1 MSKRTGPT
9 AKRMNRNRQMKRH
22 AGNRRDGFTLVPGL
36 LIIVLAVMVAAAA
49 VLIFIVPQYRQ
60 HRIDQRRTFDAQSV
74 ATARDVC
81 KIQYLT
87 DGESGLVVYYYDE
100 LSHKALSRSRIGEIR
115 PYGRCS
121 RAENL
126 HRETGAA
133 GVPNLG
139 NRGGA
144 QLLAVAV
151 SDGAPVN
158 ARWTGKQWTYPDYY
172 YMTQAER
179 LQLTGSVRREMD
191 QSSVRLATSLAKK
204 TYETDFEHQLKEGE
218 DPGTAIYVY
227 DALQDLV
234 YYDEEAMNGLD
245 HPAALPKKASAR
257 NAKSI
262 AAYDVEK
269 YRGKIVTVTVSGK
282 AGKLTASAQWT
293 EGQH

>member
-1 MSKRTGPT
+1 MDKH
-9 AKRMNRNRQMKRH
+9 ME
-22 AGNRRDGFTLVPGL
+22 NRRDGFTLVPGL
-36 LIIVLAVMVAAAA
+36 LIIVLAVAAAAAA

-60 HRIDQRRTFDAQSV
+60 HRIDQRRTFDAESV

-87 DGESGLVVYYYDE
+87 DAESGLVVYYYDE
-100 LSHKALSRSRIGEIR
+100 LSHKALHRDRIGEIR

-126 HRETGAA
+126 HKETGAA

-139 NRGGA
+139 SRGGA

-158 ARWTGKQWTYPDYY
+158 ERWTGKKWTYPDYY

-179 LQLTGSVRREMD
+179 LQLTGSQRREMD
-191 QSSVRLATSLAKK
+191 QSSVRLAKSLAKE
-204 TYETDFEHQLKEGE
+204 TYEAAFERQLKEGE
-218 DPGTAIYVY
+218 DPGTVVCVY

-234 YYDEEAMNGLD
+234 FYDKEAMDRLD
-245 HPAALPKKASAR
+245 HVAALPKKAAVRS
-257 NAKSI
+257 AKSV

-269 YRGKIVTVTVSGK
+269 YLGNVVTVTVSVKSGK
-282 AGKLTASAQWT
+282 VTAEAEWT
-293 EGQH
+293 EGRH

>member
-1 MSKRTGPT
+1 MEKRV
-9 AKRMNRNRQMKRH
+9 
-22 AGNRRDGFTLVPGL
+22 GNRRDGFTLVPGL
-36 LIIVLAVMVAAAA
+36 LIIVLTVAVVSAA

-60 HRIDQRRTFDAQSV
+60 HRTDQRRTFDKQSV

-100 LSHKALSRSRIGEIR
+100 LSHKALRRSRIGEIK

-121 RAENL
+121 RTENL
-126 HRETGAA
+126 HKETGAA

-139 NRGGA
+139 SRGGA

-158 ARWTGKQWTYPDYY
+158 ERWTGKEWTYLDYY

-179 LQLTGSVRREMD
+179 LQLTGSQRREMD
-191 QSSVRLATSLAKK
+191 QSSARLAKSLAKE
-204 TYETDFEHQLKEGE
+204 TYEADFERSLKEGE
-218 DPGTAIYVY
+218 DPGTSVYVY
-227 DALQDLV
+227 DALKDLV
-234 YYDEEAMNGLD
+234 YYDEDAMKELD
-245 HPAALPKKASAR
+245 HPAAHPEKASVR
-257 NAKSI
+257 NAKSV

-269 YRGKIVTVTVSGK
+269 YLGKVVTVTVSVQ
-282 AGKLTASAQWT
+282 AGKVTATAQWT
-293 EGQH
+293 EGRH

>member
-1 MSKRTGPT
+1 MGKR
-9 AKRMNRNRQMKRH
+9 

-36 LIIVLAVMVAAAA
+36 LTIVLTVAVVSAA

-100 LSHKALSRSRIGEIR
+100 LSHKALSRSRIGAIK

-126 HRETGAA
+126 HKETGAA

-139 NRGGA
+139 RRGGA

-151 SDGAPVN
+151 SNGTPVN
-158 ARWTGKQWTYPDYY
+158 VRWTGKKWTYPDYY

-191 QSSVRLATSLAKK
+191 QSSLRLAISLARE
-204 TYETDFEHQLKEGE
+204 TYKVDFEHQLKDGE
-218 DPGTAIYVY
+218 DPGTAVYVY

-234 YYDEEAMNGLD
+234 YYDEEAMKGIE
-245 HPAALPKKASAR
+245 HPAALPKKAYVKS
-257 NAKSI
+257 AKSV

-269 YRGKIVTVTVSGK
+269 YLGKIVAVTVSGK
-282 AGKLTASAQWT
+282 AGRMTTSARWT
-293 EGQH
+293 EGRH